1 LAFVPG
7 TSPRFMLI
15 GLSSQSFGVLA
26 SFSQRQD
33 GAMTGLAANTLS
45 GATAEVRDIGSD
57 PSRAVGRWTQ
67 GTVTTGLNTRTLPG
81 GDSNDVF
88 HYQAYNLLERFPTTG
103 SVVCAEGLFSTPT
116 FAGSGPGS
124 ILVATAT
131 GSATF
136 TPGANGV
143 AVSLT
148 VNLVA
153 NGGTGTGVFNAT
165 LDSPST
171 TAIGGDAFGTG
182 QSSIIGV
189 GDGGNGSFLV
199 VAAYSVVVDGG
210 VVYQG
215 VANLRCK

>member
-33 GAMTGLAANTLS
+33 GAMTGLAANTL
-45 GATAEVRDIGSD
+45 R
-57 PSRAVGRWTQ
+57 
-67 GTVTTGLNTRTLPG
+67 
-81 GDSNDVF
+81 
-88 HYQAYNLLERFPTTG
+88 
-103 SVVCAEGLFSTPT
+103 
-116 FAGSGPGS
+116 
-124 ILVATAT
+124 
-131 GSATF
+131 
-136 TPGANGV
+136 
-143 AVSLT
+143 
-148 VNLVA
+148 
-153 NGGTGTGVFNAT
+153 
-165 LDSPST
+165 
-171 TAIGGDAFGTG
+171 AIGGDAFGTG

-215 VANLRCK
+215 MANLRCK